1 MRRVEWLESRNKEL
15 EVEVE
20 GERKAAEGAQDENND
35 LLEKVQ
41 EHTMNLEQSKLQCEQ
56 FKTVTENQVKQIEE
70 MK

>member
-20 GERKAAEGAQDENND
+20 GERKAAEGAQNENND